1 MTLDKLVEDNY
12 HQLNENDLYISGN
25 IFYIINGNVKEFR
38 LKI

>member
-12 HQLNENDLYISGN
+12 HQLNENDLYI
-25 IFYIINGNVKEFR
+25 FYIINGNVKEFR